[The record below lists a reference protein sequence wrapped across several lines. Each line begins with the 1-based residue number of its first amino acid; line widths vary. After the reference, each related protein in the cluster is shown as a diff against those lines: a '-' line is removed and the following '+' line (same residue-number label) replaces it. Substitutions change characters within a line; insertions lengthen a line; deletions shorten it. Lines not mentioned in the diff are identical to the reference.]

1 MHVCDM
7 KVETNQYGERREL
20 MEWAQWRDTGETQS
34 RHEYAT
40 ASLWNILTVT
50 VNLHQLKIK
59 VVISFHHLGFHIL
72 TPSLPHYSQQLLG
85 PVCA

>member
-1 MHVCDM
+1 MYVCDM

-20 MEWAQWRDTGETQS
+20 MGRDTGETQS
-34 RHEYAT
+34 QHEYAT

-59 VVISFHHLGFHIL
+59 VVISFHHLGSHIL
-72 TPSLPHYSQQLLG
+72 TPSRPHYSQQLLG